1 MGDGG
6 RIGARGRVL
15 LAAAAL
21 VLLAGCDSM
30 NSMVPSMPKLPDVA
44 SWSCNQPGETSMVV
58 AHLYMGG
65 KVPGGAFIGEFEWQ
79 QFVAASVV
87 PRFPSGVMSSD
98 VSLNYMS
105 SAGAGALQDNTKLL
119 TIMAAS
125 GDETENK
132 LNAVAAEF
140 RRKFP
145 KQAVTLVESNECVQT
160 W

>member
-6 RIGARGRVL
+6 RNGARGRMF

-30 NSMVPSMPKLPDVA
+30 KNVVPDMPKMPDVA

-65 KVPGGAFIGEFEWQ
+65 KVLGGTFIGEFEWQ
-79 QFVAASVV
+79 QFVATAVV

-98 VSLNYMS
+98 VSLNYKS
-105 SAGAGALQDNTKLL
+105 NAGAGALQDNIKLL
-119 TIMAAS
+119 TIMAVS
-125 GDETENK
+125 DDETENK
-132 LNAVAAEF
+132 LNSVVADF
-140 RRKFP
+140 RRRFT
-145 KQAVTLVESNECVQT
+145 KQSVTLVESNECAQT